1 MPSSPDPTAMI
12 QTVDLRVDYDDMT
25 AVQDLNL
32 SIAAG
37 EVFGLIG
44 PNGAGKSST
53 IRVLAT
59 LQRPTYG
66 DVYVG
71 GLDVVEETDEV
82 HKIVG
87 YMPDMAP
94 VYEDLY
100 VWEFLDL
107 FATAHFVRSS
117 IRGERVDQLIR
128 EVDLWA
134 KRDAKCSTLS
144 RGMRQRLCLAKTMLH
159 EPKVMLLDEPASGI
173 DPEGRI
179 QMRELLKRLGKEG
192 KTILVSSH
200 ILTELN
206 EFCTSIGIMQQGR
219 LVLSGRVNEI
229 IARMKKQAKLIV
241 EVIEQHA
248 RGIEI
253 ARTHPKVLDAITTD
267 HRMEIDFAGG
277 HEDAAD
283 LLKLLIAEQVRVKAF
298 YEKKFDVEDILLQ
311 VGAKEVM

>member
-1 MPSSPDPTAMI
+1 MQSSADPTAMI
-12 QTVDLRVDYDDMT
+12 QTVDLRVDYDDLT

-71 GLDVVEETDEV
+71 GLDVVEQTDQV

-94 VYEDLY
+94 VYDDLL

-107 FATAHFVRSS
+107 FAAAHFVRSG
-117 IRGERVDQLIR
+117 IRGDRVDQLIR

-219 LVLSGRVNEI
+219 LVVSGRVNDI

-241 EVIEQHA
+241 EVVEVHE
-248 RGIEI
+248 RGVLI
-253 ARTHPKVLDAITTD
+253 ARTHPHVVNAVSTD
-267 HRMEIDFAGG
+267 HRLEIDFSGG

-283 LLKLLIAEQVRVKAF
+283 LLKLLISEQVRVKAF
-298 YEKKFDVEDILLQ
+298 YEKKFDVEDIMLQ
-311 VGAKEVM
+311 VGGREV